1 MTSQNSQIQS
11 LINTIDEVLG
21 KSSLRLPWVMSG
33 DSARQ
38 QQVLEQARDY
48 LVSLQQQTDDS
59 DRALA
64 DVAPSNEGD
73 RRLTDD
79 SDEPTQ
85 SRRLLASPG
94 ESAQQVLQAVVQE
107 MDYLRSNM
115 MQPLREDVVRLH
127 QQREALLAEVRHLEA
142 QRREYGPPQAVDQ
155 QRVINEFL
163 RTLME
168 KLQEHLT
175 GQVVQTLADLEARSI
190 QERQLEGSSEAIA
203 NLPRLSPRERLEH
216 IQMLQ
221 SKSDELMLKLDSTMG
236 VVFESLQKNIESYQD
251 SLGQGLGKM
260 HSLGQQGEIMF
271 AALINRLARQL
282 GQEAS
287 SYLRSSLD
295 TTEWEL
301 PGLSSVDHAMTSP
314 SNRHESPPWRSTEQS
329 IPDQLSDDQI
339 DQFLGGMNTE
349 ELARVDAPGA
359 EEGDQTGDTI
369 QFDAADSASGQSGL
383 AAQTNPANELA
394 DLDREDFDDLDSL
407 DLDIDNLDLQS
418 DLAFLDLPID
428 LDDQMAIFQFDDAAE
443 TTDVDE
449 AILSQDVSADDGID
463 DSDDSIIND
472 DIDAIAASLRANS
485 TDQSDSDALDLL
497 NQITAELRDEESSTI
512 DEQAAADASE
522 PEPTLMGA
530 DTPSEAASPENLY
543 HEFDAFYENLDDE
556 RDIDSATAYPD
567 ETPEKTAIAPS
578 EHDDFLGTE
587 HPSSHPIASDNDSNE
602 APVRSFEDDA
612 LSEQTLENF
621 LFDESLGAA
630 SPTDQADATRNDL
643 LHESDDDQSDE
654 SIETIASLTD
664 LVIDFE
670 SDDYLDDDI
679 TPPSDEP
686 NLDSFERE
694 FIAASPDENLL
705 VVEDQ
710 PHDPRFDL
718 QLDESTLQQLT
729 TDLSQLEGLGHDE
742 ISLFEPELDESEDPA
757 LPLTKSDADADVD
770 VDADADADIS
780 DEPRDVFESAQAG
793 SPSSNIFADLTA
805 SGTPATADDFLPPDD
820 DFFTADAAELLA
832 HLPEARYPSSEGIDL
847 FAENYDLDDSD
858 DSDDDETLIF
868 SSQGEDESLSGYPT
882 VEDLFTSQDADD
894 SAQPVDPTREERH
907 DAGLSQEEAEED
919 DLLHLPDRDLSLERL
934 LSMPNLEDDLLEALR
949 VDADSLSDT
958 SDDSALTLDEFSAQ
972 VDLPADSSVDET
984 ASVDN
989 EEELNLDNVFTFEPS
1004 NSTDQDQS
1012 FDWHERMLDDAAM
1025 TESDEESSTSSNPRA
1040 FGNEDA
1046 DVDDR
1051 PSSIIEGLD
1060 SLFEDL
1066 VHADRSSSDTPLD
1079 GQTLY
1084 DLMTTPDSSELG
1096 QGGNL
1101 SNEVSLSQAAQ
1112 SGDPERADESSQ
1124 KKKNLNDETDSLDSQ
1139 ASDVDA
1145 IPASHRQTSHVAQRN
1160 ATPDLEL
1167 ATPDLDLNEDV
1178 PEARVEPV
1186 GDRPDQ
1192 FDLSADTDIS
1202 TIEQEIA
1209 SIDSTFINPKAAP
1222 PPPPTGDD
1230 TPQHATWF
1238 LGIDFGTTGLSA
1250 VLLNRQTCELHP
1262 IYWTG
1267 ASSSPTPSSETPENR
1282 FRLPTLASLLIT
1294 PDTSSTL
1301 LNGPPVLEASPE
1313 GGESSNPDQYP
1324 QGTYVS
1330 LRHFK
1335 PYLNV
1340 GIPYH
1345 SAQTSTW
1352 EPVLQWT
1359 DQYQVA
1365 LSQLYQT
1372 LQLLL
1377 NTLGTSRSP
1386 LTAAVSSLS
1395 CGAVGLE
1402 ESAFQAA
1409 LQQLAG
1415 VIMGQ
1420 PDCWSDT
1427 YRFNV
1432 REAVLGARLVARPE
1446 QVMFI
1451 DDAIATI
1458 LSGLRGADGRSVML
1472 PSQLSQQPHIHNTDW
1487 NGYTLAINAG
1497 ASTTEFAL
1505 VNLPDS
1511 LHDLTYQDFTARS
1524 IAFGGDALDQ
1534 DIVCQLLY
1542 PPRYRANRQIDPSSI
1557 EFEAADLES
1566 SEQISWDDLRLETL
1580 ELPNPGQADLA
1591 RRYQLR
1597 QRLDSSPSGKILL
1610 DIASRIKFILQ
1621 HQKSIAI
1628 QLGDEQ
1634 WVIPQQDLGSRVF
1647 VPFIQRL
1654 HHDLIDLLRQSGGS
1668 IHSIRQVICSGGSA
1682 SLRII
1687 AIWLR
1692 QKLPQATII
1701 QDTYTSHPTSS
1712 QQNKQSPTCSRVAY
1726 GLATLPLHPTVMEP
1740 TRRRYNDYFLLLELL
1755 RSLPNQPLTVSN
1767 IMQILE
1773 SRGIDPQICYA
1784 QVLALLEG
1792 QLPAGFVPTQN
1803 DFNCLTAESHQNPDY
1818 RILLAAPLFHKKD
1831 YQTYQTNIEQC
1842 HQVRRYLNSLTAS
1855 ARQKL
1860 TAPILTDLTF

>member
-11 LINTIDEVLG
+11 LISTIDEVLS

-38 QQVLEQARDY
+38 QHVLEQARDY
-48 LVSLQQQTDDS
+48 LVSLQQQNEASDRARSDIGLSNADDRRVTDDS
-59 DRALA
+59 D
-64 DVAPSNEGD
+64 
-73 RRLTDD
+73 D
-79 SDEPTQ
+79 STQ
-85 SRRLLASPG
+85 SRQSLASPG

-115 MQPLREDVVRLH
+115 MQPLREDVARLH
-127 QQREALLAEVRHLEA
+127 QQREALLAEVRQLEA

-175 GQVVQTLADLEARSI
+175 SQVVQTLADLEARSI

-221 SKSDELMLKLDSTMG
+221 SRSDELMLKLDSTMG

-295 TTEWEL
+295 NTEWEL
-301 PGLSSVDHAMTSP
+301 PGLSSVENATTPPAD
-314 SNRHESPPWRSTEQS
+314 RRESPPWRSAEQS
-329 IPDQLSDDQI
+329 IPDELSDDQI
-339 DQFLGGMNTE
+339 DQFLGEINTE
-349 ELARVDAPGA
+349 DLDMLDGPNA
-359 EEGDQTGDTI
+359 EVGDQTGDTV
-369 QFDAADSASGQSGL
+369 QFDAADAADSASGQSDL
-383 AAQTNPANELA
+383 AAQTDPANELA

-407 DLDIDNLDLQS
+407 NLDIDNLDLQS
-418 DLAFLDLPID
+418 DLAFLDLPVD
-428 LDDQMAIFQFDDAAE
+428 LDGQMAIFQFDDAAE

-449 AILSQDVSADDGID
+449 TILSQDVSADDSID
-463 DSDDSIIND
+463 DSDDSIIDD
-472 DIDAIAASLRANS
+472 DIDAIAASLPSDS
-485 TDQSDSDALDLL
+485 TDQSDSDALDIL
-497 NQITAELRDEESSTI
+497 NQITAELRDEKLSTI
-512 DEQAAADASE
+512 DENDRVEASE
-522 PEPTLMGA
+522 TEPTLMGA

-543 HEFDAFYENLDDE
+543 HEFDAFYENLNDE
-556 RDIDSATAYPD
+556 QDVDSTAVYP
-567 ETPEKTAIAPS
+567 EEIPEQRAIAPS
-578 EHDDFLGTE
+578 EYDDFLDGDT
-587 HPSSHPIASDNDSNE
+587 SSQPVANDDDPNE

-621 LFDESLGAA
+621 LFDESLGVA
-630 SPTDQADATRNDL
+630 PHTDQTDTPPNHL
-643 LHESDDDQSDE
+643 LNESDDDESDD

-664 LVIDFE
+664 LVIDSE
-670 SDDYLDDDI
+670 SDDDLDDGL
-679 TPPSDEP
+679 TSPSNDP
-686 NLDSFERE
+686 NQDSFERE

-705 VVEDQ
+705 IAEDQ
-710 PHDPRFDL
+710 PRDPRLDL

-729 TDLSQLEGLGHDE
+729 TDLSQLEGLEQDE
-742 ISLFEPELDESEDPA
+742 ITFLQSDLNESEN
-757 LPLTKSDADADVD
+757 LTPLDTSDADMT
-770 VDADADADIS
+770 
-780 DEPRDVFESAQAG
+780 DERQDVFESAQTG
-793 SPSSNIFADLTA
+793 SSSNTIFAALTS
-805 SGTPATADDFLPPDD
+805 SGTPAAADDFLPPED
-820 DFFTADAAELLA
+820 DFFAADASDLIANMSETSS
-832 HLPEARYPSSEGIDL
+832 YSSSEGIDL
-847 FAENYDLDDSD
+847 FAEDYDLDDSD
-858 DSDDDETLIF
+858 DDQTLIF
-868 SSQGEDESLSGYPT
+868 SSHNDEESLSDYPT
-882 VEDLFTSQDADD
+882 VEDLFTSQDAGD
-894 SAQPVDPTREERH
+894 SVQTVDFPREESQDTGVSRS
-907 DAGLSQEEAEED
+907 DAD
-919 DLLHLPDRDLSLERL
+919 TDNLLNLPDRDLSLERL
-934 LSMPNLEDDLLEALR
+934 LSMPNLEDDLLRALTI
-949 VDADSLSDT
+949 DADSLAE
-958 SDDSALTLDEFSAQ
+958 SDDSALTLDDVAGH
-972 VDLPADSSVDET
+972 VDSSTDIPVDET

-989 EEELNLDNVFTFEPS
+989 KEDINLDNVFTFENEGIDVEDRQPS
-1004 NSTDQDQS
+1004 T
-1012 FDWHERMLDDAAM
+1012 
-1025 TESDEESSTSSNPRA
+1025 
-1040 FGNEDA
+1040 
-1046 DVDDR
+1046 
-1051 PSSIIEGLD
+1051 IEGLD

-1066 VHADRSSSDTPLD
+1066 THADISSSDTPPE

-1084 DLMTTPDSSELG
+1084 DLMASPDASEIPW
-1096 QGGNL
+1096 QGNL
-1101 SNEVSLSQAAQ
+1101 SGYVNPARTGRP
-1112 SGDPERADESSQ
+1112 GDPEEANESSQ
-1124 KKKNLNDETDSLDSQ
+1124 KKKNLNDEPDSFDSE
-1139 ASDVDA
+1139 ASDV
-1145 IPASHRQTSHVAQRN
+1145 N
-1160 ATPDLEL
+1160 ANPTPDLAL

-1186 GDRPDQ
+1186 GDRPEQ
-1192 FDLSADTDIS
+1192 FNLSADTDIS
-1202 TIEQEIA
+1202 ATEQEIA
-1209 SIDSTFINPKAAP
+1209 SIESVFTNPEAAP
-1222 PPPPTGDD
+1222 PSPPPHQDE
-1230 TPQHATWF
+1230 PRHATWF

-1262 IYWTG
+1262 IYWSD
-1267 ASSSPTPSSETPENR
+1267 ASSLADASSETPENR
-1282 FRLPTLASLLIT
+1282 FRLPTLASLTI
-1294 PDTSSTL
+1294 PDAPSTL
-1301 LNGPPVLEASPE
+1301 LSGPPILDASQE
-1313 GGESSNPDQYP
+1313 HGESLTADQYP
-1324 QGTYVS
+1324 QETYVS
-1330 LRHFK
+1330 LQHFK

-1340 GIPYH
+1340 GIPYY

-1359 DQYQVA
+1359 DQHQVA
-1365 LSQLYQT
+1365 LSQLYQA

-1386 LTAAVSSLS
+1386 LTAAVSTVS
-1395 CGAVGLE
+1395 CGAIGLE
-1402 ESAFQAA
+1402 ESAFQSA

-1420 PDCWSDT
+1420 PECGSDT

-1432 REAVLGARLVARPE
+1432 REAVLGARLVAGPE
-1446 QVMFI
+1446 QVMFV

-1458 LSGLRGADGRSVML
+1458 LSGLHGADGRSVML
-1472 PSQLSQQPHIHNTDW
+1472 PSQLLQQPHIHNTDW
-1487 NGYTLAINAG
+1487 TGYTLAINAG

-1511 LHDLTYQDFTARS
+1511 LHDLTYQDFTAKS
-1524 IAFGGDALDQ
+1524 VAFGGDALDQ

-1542 PPRYRANRQIDPSSI
+1542 PPRYRANRQIDPSNI
-1557 EFEAADLES
+1557 EFESADLES

-1580 ELPNPGQADLA
+1580 ELPNPGQSDLA
-1591 RRYQLR
+1591 RRHQLR
-1597 QRLDSSPSGKILL
+1597 QRLDSSQSGKTLL
-1610 DIASRIKFILQ
+1610 EIAGRIKFILQ
-1621 HQKSIAI
+1621 HQKSITI

-1647 VPFIQRL
+1647 VPFIQLL
-1654 HHDLIDLLRQSGGS
+1654 HHDLIDLLRQTGGS
-1668 IHSIRQVICSGGSA
+1668 LYSIRQVICSGGSA

-1701 QDTYTSHPTSS
+1701 QDTYTSHSTSS
-1712 QQNKQSPTCSRVAY
+1712 QQNRYSPTCSRVAY
-1726 GLATLPLHPTVMEP
+1726 GLATLPLHPNVMEP

-1755 RSLPNQPLTVSN
+1755 RALPNQPLTVSN

-1784 QVLALLEG
+1784 QVLAILEG
-1792 QLPAGFVPTQN
+1792 QLPAGFVPTQS
-1803 DFNCLTAESHQNPDY
+1803 DFDCLTPESQQNPDY

-1860 TAPILTDLTF
+1860 TAPILTNLPF